1 MGSERNMK
9 KTTHFGIMVVSFLL
23 LGTLVIPSS
32 VLSVNSDTEK
42 NEIAKYC
49 NTSLSDVVILAV
61 KMADYNIKCEGL
73 SGQIVDMGVEIRYM
87 VDRNLIE
94 PFTISLYLDQ
104 SGYIEHQDI
113 TKDMIIDGK
122 NRVIFDNIHLSTKIG
137 IHTLDAYIN
146 DDDSTHKY
154 CLFRTSLIGL
164 GTRAF
169 PILERILDR
178 IFR

>member
-1 MGSERNMK
+1 MK

-23 LGTLVIPSS
+23 LGTLIIPSS

-61 KMADYNIKCEGL
+61 KMDDHNIKCKKFG
-73 SGQIVDMGVEIRYM
+73 GQMVDMCVEIRYM

-113 TKDMIIDGK
+113 NKDMIIDGK
-122 NRVIFDNIHLSTKIG
+122 NRVIFDNVRLSTKMG

-146 DDDSTHKY
+146 DDDATHKY
-154 CLFRTSLIGL
+154 CLFRTSLIGFKSSV
-164 GTRAF
+164 F
-169 PILERILDR
+169 PILEWILDH

>member
-1 MGSERNMK
+1 MK
-9 KTTHFGIMVVSFLL
+9 KIMLFCTMIISFLL
-23 LGTLVIPSS
+23 IITLVIPLS
-32 VLSVNSDTEK
+32 VLSRRADMEN
-42 NEIAKYC
+42 NEVIDYC
-49 NTSLSDVVILAV
+49 NSSLSDVVILDV
-61 KMADYNIKCEGL
+61 LIDDHNIKCKRLG
-73 SGQIVDMGVEIRYM
+73 GQMVDMCVEIRYM

-113 TKDMIIDGK
+113 NKDMIIDGK
-122 NRVIFDNIHLSTKIG
+122 NRVIFDDVHLGTSIG

-154 CLFRTSLIGL
+154 CQFRTSLIGL
-164 GTRAF
+164 GTSAF
-169 PILERILDR
+169 PILEWILDR

>member
-1 MGSERNMK
+1 MK
-9 KTTHFGIMVVSFLL
+9 KTTHFGIMIVSFLL

-49 NTSLSDVVILAV
+49 NTSQYDVVILNV
-61 KMADYNIKCEGL
+61 LIDDHNIKCKRFG
-73 SGQIVDMGVEIRYM
+73 GQIVHMGVEIRYM
-87 VDRNLIE
+87 VDRNLID

-104 SGYIEHQDI
+104 SGYIEHQNI

-122 NRVIFDNIHLSTKIG
+122 NRVHFENIYLGTSIG
-137 IHTLDAYIN
+137 MHTIDAYI
-146 DDDSTHKY
+146 DDNTCTHKY

-169 PILERILDR
+169 PILEWILDR